1 MPTTQ
6 SNAHNATMLK
16 EKLAYNVENLRSI
29 TGGRMGEMQGKHL
42 DDGVAG
48 LKLVPFQLKVSKQPQ
63 GWGMANL
70 DRALRVIGWY

>member
-1 MPTTQ
+1 
-6 SNAHNATMLK
+6 
-16 EKLAYNVENLRSI
+16 
-29 TGGRMGEMQGKHL
+29 MGEMQGKHL
-42 DDGVAG
+42 DDGVAD